1 MCKNYYKSKYRNLIV
16 GVDTKVPVNNGKIV
30 TAINFDNAA
39 TTPPFISVLKEI
51 FNYAPWYSSIHR
63 GSGYK
68 SLVSS
73 KLYEESRKIIL
84 DFVGADDKLNTVI
97 YVKNTTEAIN
107 KLANRLFDKKTRYV
121 VLSSYME
128 HHSNDLPWRKDYKVD
143 YIEVD
148 ECGRID
154 LNSLERQLKKYKGKV
169 KLVALTGASNVT
181 GYINP
186 ILDAAKIAHKYGAS
200 ILIDGAQLVP
210 HTNVNMKNENIDF
223 LVFSAHKM
231 YAPFG
236 TGVLIGPTKTFER
249 GAPDYVGGGT
259 VNLVT
264 HNYVEWNSPPNK
276 EEAGTPNVMGV
287 VALVAAIKTL
297 NLLRRSEIQ
306 QYENSLT
313 IYTIDSLKKI
323 KDVKLYC
330 IDSDVLRVGIVP
342 FNIEG
347 VEHGIV
353 SEILSNEAGISVRD
367 GCFCAQPYIRKLL
380 KLDSNNIDRTRNRPG
395 MVRISFGLYNDY
407 SEVDRLAWI
416 LSKIV
421 NNKEYYRNKYYK
433 NYLER

>member
-107 KLANRLFDKKTRYV
+107 KLANRLFDKKTKYV

-154 LNSLERQLKKYKGKV
+154 LNSLERQLKKYRGKV

-186 ILDAAKIAHKYGAS
+186 ILAAAKIVHKYGAS

-236 TGVLIGPTKTFER
+236 IGVLIGPTKTFER

-276 EEAGTPNVMGV
+276 EEAGTPNIMGV

-407 SEVDRLAWI
+407 SEVDRLVWI

>member
-51 FNYAPWYSSIHR
+51 FDYAPWYSSIHR

-97 YVKNTTEAIN
+97 YVKNATEAIN

-154 LNSLERQLKKYKGKV
+154 LNSLERQLKKYRGKV

-186 ILDAAKIAHKYGAS
+186 ILAAAKIVHKYGAS

-236 TGVLIGPTKTFER
+236 IGVLIGPTKTFER

-276 EEAGTPNVMGV
+276 EEAGTPNIMGV

-323 KDVKLYC
+323 RDVKLYC

-407 SEVDRLAWI
+407 SEVDRLVWI